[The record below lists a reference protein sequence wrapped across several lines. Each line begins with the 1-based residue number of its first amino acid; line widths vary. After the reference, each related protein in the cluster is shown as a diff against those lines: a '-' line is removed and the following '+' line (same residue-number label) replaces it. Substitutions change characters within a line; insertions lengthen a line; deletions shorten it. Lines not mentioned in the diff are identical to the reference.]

1 MAGSCAYTCS
11 KIFPECAFALGA
23 QLDATNLPLIFAHLK
38 ASHYKSHPNAPEADV
53 FTAFTLS

>member
-11 KIFPECAFALGA
+11 KIFPECAFVVSAG
-23 QLDATNLPLIFAHLK
+23 LDATNLPLIFAHLK
-38 ASHYKSHPNAPEADV
+38 LSHYKAHPVAPDADV